1 MVTIQKSRLFRM
13 NYVVGIMLVVF
24 SVIAAGCSNNANVE
38 GNKTNASTE
47 PASTATSQEEDP
59 FKEHMEISV
68 GIWGITD
75 DAVNVEKDALVAEI
89 SKKLNITLVAKPLTF
104 DDYTQKISLWVAS
117 GQLPDIFAIDAVG
130 SINRSKWIN
139 EGIVRSLPD
148 DLSKYPN
155 LDEVMKIE
163 DIDALKV
170 NDKQYNVPRLT
181 WSTLQHNAKDRF
193 IIYRW
198 DWAQSLGITKEPETY
213 DEFAAMIKAMVE
225 KDPEGKKTTGLTTR
239 QKTFLGDLWLPY
251 NPAVISDGS
260 GTDFKWIKENDKFIP
275 ALFSTKTLDGL
286 KAIKGMFEQNI
297 IDKDVALLKTGEG
310 DDKFYSGRA
319 AALITNGIA
328 ATNFNKVYP
337 DKKAEESIKILKLWP
352 DADGV
357 RYQPT
362 FKTYWSESY
371 FSAKVDD
378 KKMERIMALYD
389 YLLSPEGKDLY
400 RYGIEDVDYTKKDG
414 QIVLNEG
421 VDLNKKYPSIAS
433 LKMLASF
440 DGDFELDPNTP
451 PNRNNPTQQLLI
463 DYVNW
468 SKQSTK
474 IPEFDFRLSYMST
487 PTKDKFSITDVDDL
501 IQVVL
506 SKEPVEDAWN
516 EIVKKYENKGLSKM
530 IEEVNA
536 KAAEQ
541 GIK

>member
-1 MVTIQKSRLFRM
+1 MLMKHNNFFRI
-13 NYVVGIMLVVF
+13 NYVLGIMLVVF
-24 SVIAAGCSNNANVE
+24 SLALAGCSS
-38 GNKTNASTE
+38 KTSKDVDTTKASTQ
-47 PASTATSQEEDP
+47 PISTETGQGEDP
-59 FKEHMEISV
+59 FKEHMDISV

-89 SKKLNITLVAKPLTF
+89 SKKLNITLKAKPLTF
-104 DDYTQKISLWVAS
+104 DDYSQKISLWVAS
-117 GQLPDIFAIDAVG
+117 GQLPDIFAIDAIG
-130 SINRSKWIN
+130 SINRSKWIK
-139 EGIVRSLPD
+139 EGIVRSLPE

-155 LDEVMKIE
+155 LDQVMKIE
-163 DIDALKV
+163 DIAALET
-170 NDKQYNVPRLT
+170 DGKQYNVPRLT

-198 DWAQSLGITKEPETY
+198 DWAQALGITKEPETY
-213 DEFAAMIKAMVE
+213 EEFAAMIKTMIQ

-275 ALFSTKTLDGL
+275 ALFSSKTLDGL
-286 KAIKGMFEQNI
+286 KAIKGMFEDGV

-328 ATNFNKVYP
+328 ASNFNKIYP

-352 DADGV
+352 AADGV

-400 RYGIEDVDYTKKDG
+400 RYGIENVDYTKKDG
-414 QIVLNEG
+414 QIVLTEG

-433 LKMLASF
+433 LKVLASF

-451 PNRNNPTQQLLI
+451 PNRKNPTQKLLI

-468 SKQSTK
+468 SKQNTK

-487 PTKDKFSITDVDDL
+487 PTKDKFSIMDIDDL
-501 IQVVL
+501 IQVAF
-506 SKEPVEDAWN
+506 SKKSVEDSWSEVLKN
-516 EIVKKYENKGLSKM
+516 YESKGLSKM

-536 KAAEQ
+536 KAVEQ